1 MTYEAD
7 QEKMVKKDIKSIEA
21 EAVVTHKEAERRH
34 LTSAQKRRRN
44 ETLAIGLSRT
54 DLIKSES
61 QATQASDVN
70 NLGFPFSRIAR

>member
-1 MTYEAD
+1 
-7 QEKMVKKDIKSIEA
+7 MVKKDVKSIEA

-34 LTSAQKRRRN
+34 MTSAQKRRRN

-61 QATQASDVN
+61 QATQASDVS
-70 NLGFPFSRIAR
+70 NLGFPLSKIAR